1 MALLDRNYQIAA
13 PLTTDKP
20 KTTLIACQEEAERS
34 LKFLKSFHMKRESNH
49 LKSVSQSGSLVRL
62 SGSPKSS
69 IYKRNGVL

>member
-20 KTTLIACQEEAERS
+20 KTTLIACKEEVERS

-49 LKSVSQSGSLVRL
+49 LKSISQSR
-62 SGSPKSS
+62 KSCEA
-69 IYKRNGVL
+69 IREPQVKYL